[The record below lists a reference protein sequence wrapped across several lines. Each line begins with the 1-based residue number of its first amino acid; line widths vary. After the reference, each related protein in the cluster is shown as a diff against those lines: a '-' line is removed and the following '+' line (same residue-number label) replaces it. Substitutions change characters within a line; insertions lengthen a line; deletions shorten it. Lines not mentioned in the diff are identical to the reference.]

1 MFDIGFSE
9 LLIVG
14 VLGLIILGPERL
26 PKAAR
31 TVGLLIGRVRQTMG
45 GIQQQI
51 EQEVRNQEIREK
63 LEDPLR
69 TFLSDEEVQQRQE
82 TEDSN
87 RLANGDQGVYSVDDH
102 QALADAHAH
111 HEQEQ
116 EQEQEQPDA
125 STENELSTE
134 QAAAQP
140 NQEPK

>member
-111 HEQEQ
+111 HEHEH
-116 EQEQEQPDA
+116 EHPDTG
-125 STENELSTE
+125 TENELSTE
-134 QAAAQP
+134 QAPAQP